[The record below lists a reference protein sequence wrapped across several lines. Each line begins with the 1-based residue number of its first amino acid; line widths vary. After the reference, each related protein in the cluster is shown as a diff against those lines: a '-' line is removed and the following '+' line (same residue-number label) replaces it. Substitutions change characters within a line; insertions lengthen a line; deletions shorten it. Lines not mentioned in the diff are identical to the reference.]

1 MISLSKS
8 RVTKAGERLRAHRL
22 GTAPLA
28 EGDYLCE
35 RAVVE
40 EFRASHAVALTRV
53 AANLRYY
60 VEGEAVGRTWT
71 VGQRLKAM
79 PTILDK
85 LVRHPRMELARMHDI
100 GGCRGVLS
108 DQAAVDRV
116 ITRLQRR
123 WKLREH
129 VWDYVAEPKADGY
142 RAKHL
147 AAIKDGV
154 LIEIQLRTTT
164 QHRWAE
170 LVERFDRDHRLELK
184 AGRADDMTRDLF
196 ASISELLRLQE
207 QGELSDVDFVRRVT
221 ELATPSR
228 ARRTGA

>member
-1 MISLSKS
+1 MPLSKT
-8 RVTKAGERLRAHRL
+8 RVTAAGERLRAHRL
-22 GTAPLA
+22 GTDLL
-28 EGDYLCE
+28 DSRTYVRE

-40 EFRASHAVALTRV
+40 EFRAGHAVALTRV

-60 VEGEAVGRTWT
+60 VQGEAEGGSWT

-85 LVRHPRMELARMHDI
+85 LVRHPKMELARMHDI
-100 GGCRGVLS
+100 GGCRGILP
-108 DQAAVDRV
+108 DQDAVDRV
-116 ITRLQRR
+116 IARLQRR
-123 WKLREH
+123 WKLRDH
-129 VWDYVAEPKADGY
+129 IWDYVAAPKEDGY

-170 LVERFDRDHRLELK
+170 LVERFDREHRLDLK
-184 AGRADDMTRDLF
+184 AGRADQPTRALF
-196 ASISELLRLQE
+196 ASISELLRRQE
-207 QGELSDVDFVRRVT
+207 HGELSDVDFIKRVS
-221 ELATPSR
+221 ELATPPHDG
-228 ARRTGA
+228 RTR